1 MKSKPITDMYD
12 PTDKDFEEIDA
23 AFVEAMNADTDEEQ
37 YKIATSKTL
46 KAKQQSQMSDMR
58 DCGYYAVVV
67 FANTADKNTFLQAI
81 EKSVNVED
89 GRFID
94 GYQLAQQM
102 GVNVRMTASL
112 PKPHYINKLKIK
124 KNGK

>member
-1 MKSKPITDMYD
+1 MYD